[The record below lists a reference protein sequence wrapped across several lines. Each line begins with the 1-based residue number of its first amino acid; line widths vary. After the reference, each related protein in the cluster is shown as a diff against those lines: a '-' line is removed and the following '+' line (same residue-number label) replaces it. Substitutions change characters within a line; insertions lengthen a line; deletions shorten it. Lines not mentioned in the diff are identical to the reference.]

1 MECVKIENL
10 SFSYP
15 EQSHRVL
22 KDINLNIE
30 GGEFVTLCGPSG
42 SGKSTLLRQ
51 LKLAISPHGI
61 RRGAIYFQGKPLE
74 EVEQKKQASAIGFV
88 MQNPDNQIVTDKVW
102 HELAFGLES
111 LGMATS
117 VIRRRVAEMAS
128 FFGIQ
133 DWYYKDVNDLS
144 GGQKQLLNLA
154 AVMVMQP
161 ALLILDEPT
170 SQLDPIAAADFVNTI
185 GRINREL
192 GTTIIIAEHRLEEVL
207 AYTNRLVVM
216 DKGEIICQNSP
227 EKTGRWLQSQEHR
240 MFTSMPVPMRIYA
253 QVPNSLECPITVRDG
268 RSWIEG
274 IARERALKSVASEE
288 QLLHKASQA
297 DVELSN
303 VWFRYGKNDRDII
316 KGLSFKAYPGE
327 ITAILGGNGTGK
339 STALSLISGVNK
351 PYRGNISIKGK
362 AVQDYKDKLFKGLLG
377 VVPQNPQE
385 LFVKKTVRE
394 DLKEMLSGSG
404 LSKEEME
411 RRVAAVAALCNI
423 TEILRR
429 HPYDISGGEQQRT
442 ALAKVLLLQP
452 RILLL
457 DEPTKGIDGY
467 LKQCMAAIL
476 KKLAS
481 HGVTV
486 ILVSHD
492 IEFCAEYADSCAM
505 FYDGQIV
512 AQDTPKKFFSGNSF
526 YTTAANRMCRQL
538 LPEAVIPEQVIEA
551 CGGKPKGSW
560 DDIDRD
566 LFEISD
572 DDYFKIRQEQ
582 NTVPASVKDEPKL
595 WKKAGAVISGL
606 CTLLLV
612 FKVLGIYKIYNI
624 PLLKGLKIT
633 TCYALLM
640 LSILLFAVC
649 VSGKSIGASKE
660 SIEPLQKKK
669 LTKRTLAAAVMILV
683 AIPCT
688 ILFGVYRLGDRKY
701 LFISLLV
708 ILETMVPFLM
718 VFEGRKP
725 QARELVII
733 SVLSAIA
740 AAGRAAFF
748 MLPQFKPVAALVI
761 ISGVAFGGEAGFLAG
776 ATSMLVSNML
786 FSQGTWTP
794 WQMFTMGIIGFIAG
808 VLFRKGLLRRD
819 RFSLSAF
826 GALAVIIIY
835 GGIMNPASIIMY
847 QSHVTW
853 EMLLASYI
861 SGFPMDI
868 VHASAT
874 VIFLWFLSQ
883 PMLEKLD
890 RIKTKYGLIE

>member
-15 EQSHRVL
+15 EQSHLVL
-22 KDINLNIE
+22 KDINLCIE
-30 GGEFVTLCGPSG
+30 SGEFITLCGPSG

-51 LKLAISPHGI
+51 LKTAIAPHGKRKGTI
-61 RRGAIYFQGKPLE
+61 FFNGKPLE
-74 EVEQKKQASAIGFV
+74 EIEQRVQSSAIGFV
-88 MQNPDNQIVTDKVW
+88 MQNPDNQIVTDKAW

-111 LGMATS
+111 LGLATS

-133 DWYYKDVNDLS
+133 DWYYKDVNELS

-154 AVMVMQP
+154 SVMVMQP
-161 ALLILDEPT
+161 SLLILDEPT
-170 SQLDPIAAADFVNTI
+170 SQLDPIAAADFINII

-192 GTTIIIAEHRLEEVL
+192 GTTIIIAEHRLDEVL
-207 AYTNRLVVM
+207 AYSNRLVVM
-216 DKGEIICQNSP
+216 DRGRIICQDSP
-227 EKTGRWLQSQEHR
+227 EMVGRQLQSQDHR
-240 MFTSMPVPMRIYA
+240 MFSSMPVPMRIYA
-253 QVPNSLECPITVRDG
+253 QVPNNLKCPITVRDG
-268 RSWIEG
+268 RRWIEELSK
-274 IARERALKSVASEE
+274 ERSLKPVASED
-288 QLLHKASQA
+288 LMMNKTYKL
-297 DVELSN
+297 DVELSD
-303 VWFRYGKNDRDII
+303 VWFRYEKNDRDII

-339 STALSLISGVNK
+339 STALSIIAGINK
-351 PYRGNISIKGK
+351 PYRGSVRIKGK
-362 AVQDYKDKLFKGLLG
+362 DVHDYKDELFKGLLG

-385 LFVKKTVRE
+385 LFVKKTVKE
-394 DLKEMLSGSG
+394 DLEEMLSGTG
-404 LSKEEME
+404 LSTEQLE
-411 RRVAAVAALCNI
+411 RRVASVASLCSI
-423 TEILRR
+423 TEILHR
-429 HPYDISGGEQQRT
+429 HPYDISGGEQQRA

-457 DEPTKGIDGY
+457 DEPTKGLDGH
-467 LKQCMAAIL
+467 LKECMAAIL
-476 KKLAS
+476 KNLAF
-481 HGVTV
+481 HGVSV

-492 IEFCAEYADSCAM
+492 IEFCAQYADSCAM

-538 LPEAVIPEQVIEA
+538 LPEAVTPEQVIEA
-551 CGGKPKGSW
+551 CGGEPKRVSEVAGES
-560 DDIDRD
+560 

-572 DDYFKIRQEQ
+572 EEYYRIRQEQ
-582 NTVPASVKDEPKL
+582 DALQPASNEQPRL
-595 WKKAGAVISGL
+595 WRKIGAAISGIFVIL
-606 CTLLLV
+606 MGI
-612 FKVLGIYKIYNI
+612 KVLDIYHISFLNTIKTPTSYV
-624 PLLKGLKIT
+624 
-633 TCYALLM
+633 LLM
-640 LSILLFAVC
+640 LSILVFAIC
-649 VSGKSIGASKE
+649 VSGKSIEHTREPK
-660 SIEPLQKKK
+660 EPLEKKK
-669 LTKRTLAAAVMILV
+669 LTKRTLAAMVIILA

-701 LFISLLV
+701 MFISLL
-708 ILETMVPFLM
+708 IMLETVVPFFM

-725 QARELVII
+725 QARELIII

-761 ISGVAFGGEAGFLAG
+761 ISGVAFGGEAGFLVG

-808 VLFRKGLLRRD
+808 VLFRKGFLRRD

-835 GGIMNPASIIMY
+835 GGIMNPASVIMY
-847 QSHVTW
+847 QSHITW

-874 VIFLWFLSQ
+874 VVFLWFLSE